1 MATSDH
7 LNRLL
12 DILSP
17 YLYNILAGAGRLKP
31 LSEIYP
37 DGNLPTGALAG
48 GYGVTLGDTD
58 FYKYNPAAQVYPAN
72 AIICVHRPTIAG
84 RSKNEAKYAEDLAFF
99 QAIVG
104 FEVEE

>member
-1 MATSDH
+1 MRSPLPPTY
-7 LNRLL
+7 
-12 DILSP
+12 ILSP
-17 YLYNILAGAGRLKP
+17 YLYGILAGAGRLKP

-37 DGNLPTGALAG
+37 DGSLPAGALAD
-48 GYGVTLGDTD
+48 GYGITLGDTD
-58 FYKYNPAAQVYPAN
+58 FYKYNSAAQVYPAN
-72 AIICVHRPTIAG
+72 AIICVHKPTIAG